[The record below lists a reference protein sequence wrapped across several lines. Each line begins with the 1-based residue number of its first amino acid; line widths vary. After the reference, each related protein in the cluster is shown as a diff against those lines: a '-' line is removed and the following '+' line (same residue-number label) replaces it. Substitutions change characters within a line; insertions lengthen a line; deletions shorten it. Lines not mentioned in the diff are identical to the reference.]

1 MVGPS
6 SSPRRTGTTASPER
20 RRLLFLVPFSPRHD
34 ATHGGGRSLA
44 QLLVRLGAR
53 HDVALLALRADDDP
67 PVDDAVRAEC
77 QLVEEYVRSVSRTF
91 GERWSRRFR
100 LLAALARGRPMWV
113 ADTFVPE
120 YARRAREV
128 AQSWQPDIV
137 QIEFHVMGQYAS
149 AVSVACA
156 PLVLTQYEPGAQ
168 AADDWWRWVRGP
180 EKLIRYVDALS
191 WKRFERRMLRE
202 VDAVVAFTERDRSS
216 VAKLGQNGITA
227 LIPVRTDVPRQ
238 PLSAVGSGPPSIV
251 FIGNFMHPPNVDAAL
266 RLITQIFPVVARRH
280 PGLLLYV
287 VGDGPPADIRRCRS
301 EQVVVTGR
309 VPDVTPY
316 LDRAAVV
323 AVPIRFGGGIRIKV
337 LEALAAGKAV
347 VASSRALEG
356 LNVVDGEHVVIA
368 ETDREFADA
377 LGKMLSDED
386 LRTAIA
392 ARARAWARAN
402 AGWEKSIEAYE
413 ALYESLLRRGA
424 SSTGTPAL

>member
-1 MVGPS
+1 
-6 SSPRRTGTTASPER
+6 
-20 RRLLFLVPFSPRHD
+20 
-34 ATHGGGRSLA
+34 
-44 QLLVRLGAR
+44 
-53 HDVALLALRADDDP
+53 
-67 PVDDAVRAEC
+67 
-77 QLVEEYVRSVSRTF
+77 
-91 GERWSRRFR
+91 
-100 LLAALARGRPMWV
+100 
-113 ADTFVPE
+113 
-120 YARRAREV
+120 
-128 AQSWQPDIV
+128 
-137 QIEFHVMGQYAS
+137 
-149 AVSVACA
+149 
-156 PLVLTQYEPGAQ
+156 VLTQYEPGAQ

-392 ARARAWARAN
+392 ARARAWACAN